1 MAHVTLWRFT
11 VLPGRRQAV
20 IDQFEKW
27 EREHKPKATGF
38 ESSLIISN
46 NDNPDELMVAVRFQ
60 STENY
65 LANSNRPEQATW
77 FQELRA
83 NLAADPVWFNGTVT
97 RELTA

>member
-11 VLPGRRQAV
+11 VLPGKRQAV

-38 ESSLIISN
+38 ESSLIISS
-46 NDNPDELMVAVRFQ
+46 NDNPDELMVLVRFQ
-60 STENY
+60 SKESY
-65 LANSNRPEQATW
+65 EANSNRPEQGAW
-77 FQELRA
+77 FQELRP
-83 NLAADPVWFNGTVT
+83 NMTADPIWFNGTVT